1 VIEGVQRVT
10 AERVHLRYT
19 VILPTLIPA
28 LWTTEPMKIT
38 SRAQQGVLSESNVE
52 AAGTAF
58 GVVILQVQ
66 GVLVL
71 HVGG

>member
-1 VIEGVQRVT
+1 
-10 AERVHLRYT
+10 
-19 VILPTLIPA
+19 
-28 LWTTEPMKIT
+28 MKIS
-38 SRAQQGVLSESNVE
+38 SRAQQGVLSESIVE

-71 HVGG
+71 HVGGRYRHLGQVSM